1 MLIVTSLDS
10 QQKRSLA
17 KNGSSDAKNATEKLN
32 NIMINVNLLFEEIP
46 RKFAT

>member
-17 KNGSSDAKNATEKLN
+17 KNGSLGAENATEKLN
-32 NIMINVNLLFEEIP
+32 NLL
-46 RKFAT
+46 